1 MDSIFEYVGNGGAR
15 LKVVGVGGGGSNA
28 VNTMVASGLKGVDF
42 IVANTDAQALHHAK
56 AATKL
61 QLGSSL
67 TQGLGAGANPD
78 VGRDAAL
85 EDQRGIAESLGGA
98 DMVFVTAGMGGG
110 TGTGAAPVIAR
121 AAREAGALTVGVV
134 TRPFN
139 FEGRKRR
146 RQAEAGIEALSD
158 EVDTLIVIPNQRLLA
173 ISDENTTMV
182 EAFKMAD
189 QVLFNAVQGISDLIT
204 DHGMIN
210 VDFADVRTIMS
221 QKGMALMGTGRARGE
236 RRALEAAQAA
246 ISSPLLD
253 DVSIEGATGILIN
266 FTGGTDLRITEIE
279 EAASL
284 VEDAAHEDVN
294 LIFGAVIDEN
304 MGDEIKITVIAT
316 GFDAASSARSER
328 GFRRALTLPGHRTT
342 DSAPAAPAASGE
354 WSLAPL
360 PEAPGL
366 PAEATPAVAER
377 VASVAPPPERTVEA
391 RPSVSPPPLP
401 RTQRTPSPMRM
412 GTPPRT
418 VASAPPP
425 RVTAPPPRVP
435 PPSLNPRPITPPRGI
450 RAVDA
455 ELDTPAFRRNGGR
468 RVGEEPMGDAFWG
481 DDAEES
487 VEVTPRGR
495 SEAPTSTP
503 PASARPAGGVPS
515 WLSPRRTKV

>member
-1 MDSIFEYVGNGGAR
+1 MEPGALGRERCALGGGHNVDSIFEYVGNSGAR

-61 QLGSSL
+61 QLGSNL

-85 EDQRGIAESLGGA
+85 EDQGGIAESLAGA

-221 QKGMALMGTGRARGE
+221 QKGMALMGTGRARG
-236 RRALEAAQAA
+236 
-246 ISSPLLD
+246 
-253 DVSIEGATGILIN
+253 
-266 FTGGTDLRITEIE
+266 
-279 EAASL
+279 
-284 VEDAAHEDVN
+284 
-294 LIFGAVIDEN
+294 
-304 MGDEIKITVIAT
+304 
-316 GFDAASSARSER
+316 
-328 GFRRALTLPGHRTT
+328 
-342 DSAPAAPAASGE
+342 
-354 WSLAPL
+354 
-360 PEAPGL
+360 
-366 PAEATPAVAER
+366 
-377 VASVAPPPERTVEA
+377 
-391 RPSVSPPPLP
+391 
-401 RTQRTPSPMRM
+401 
-412 GTPPRT
+412 
-418 VASAPPP
+418 
-425 RVTAPPPRVP
+425 
-435 PPSLNPRPITPPRGI
+435 
-450 RAVDA
+450 
-455 ELDTPAFRRNGGR
+455 
-468 RVGEEPMGDAFWG
+468 
-481 DDAEES
+481 
-487 VEVTPRGR
+487 
-495 SEAPTSTP
+495 
-503 PASARPAGGVPS
+503 
-515 WLSPRRTKV
+515 